1 MWVGFGFAEDVE
13 EEGWG
18 EFGGGEVEGAEEWGP
33 VVPLQENGGDLGDK
47 LVLFELRSPVERRRF
62 RCWC

>member
-1 MWVGFGFAEDVE
+1 MWVGFGFVEDGE

-33 VVPLQENGGDLGDK
+33 VVPL
-47 LVLFELRSPVERRRF
+47 
-62 RCWC
+62 